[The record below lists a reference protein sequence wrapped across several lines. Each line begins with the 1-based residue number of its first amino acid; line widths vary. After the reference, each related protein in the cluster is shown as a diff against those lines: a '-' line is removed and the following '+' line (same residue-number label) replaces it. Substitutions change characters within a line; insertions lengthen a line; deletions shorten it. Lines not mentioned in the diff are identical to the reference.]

1 MTIIDSFLK
10 WVEIYA
16 IPNHSSEILS
26 SCIWDYI
33 KRFGS
38 LTQVISDKGTEFGGK
53 FR

>member
-1 MTIIDSFLK
+1 MTIVDSFSK

-16 IPNHSSEILS
+16 IPNHSFEITF

-33 KRFGS
+33 KRFGPP
-38 LTQVISDKGTEFGGK
+38 TQVISDKGTIFGGE